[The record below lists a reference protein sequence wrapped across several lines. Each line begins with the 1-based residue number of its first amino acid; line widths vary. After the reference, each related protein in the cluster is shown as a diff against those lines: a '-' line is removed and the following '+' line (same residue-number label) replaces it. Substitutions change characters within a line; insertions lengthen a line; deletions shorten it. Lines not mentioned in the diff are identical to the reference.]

1 MRVLWTSIDFK
12 NQQQTITI
20 KNNRI
25 MTKHVIALKG
35 ECNSIT
41 PSFY

>member
-1 MRVLWTSIDFK
+1 MRVLWTSINFE

-25 MTKHVIALKG
+25 MTKHVIVLKG
-35 ECNSIT
+35 GCDGII